1 MERDVRNRKHRRKYP
16 DVYPVQINPKWGQRE
31 QEDMHVV
38 EKRPKK
44 RSRKTEER
52 KVT

>member
-1 MERDVRNRKHRRKYP
+1 MERDVRNRKRRRKYP

-31 QEDMHVV
+31 QDMHVV